1 MRCHGKSTGRA
12 GRRKIERGKT
22 MLKLFHMLQL
32 FAEEGAQGADD
43 AGASA
48 AEGQEGVQGDQNDQG
63 NAGAEGADDGQAQ
76 EKKYTDDDVD
86 RIIARRIAAERK
98 RMSKLFNEG
107 QQESELEIRER
118 NVAKREMMADA
129 KDALVR
135 DELPYTL
142 AGLMDYTDKESYEA
156 SYKEV
161 TKIFRDAVQQQ
172 VKHLLRGSTPR
183 VSTGTRKAFD
193 PIGDAFARR

>member
-1 MRCHGKSTGRA
+1 
-12 GRRKIERGKT
+12 

-32 FAEEGAQGADD
+32 FAEEGAQGAGD

-48 AEGQEGVQGDQNDQG
+48 ADNQEGTQGDQNDE
-63 NAGAEGADDGQAQ
+63 GAEGADNSQAQ

-86 RIIARRIAAERK
+86 RIIAKKIAAERK

-161 TKIFRDAVQQQ
+161 TKIFRDAVLQG
-172 VKHLLRGSTPR
+172 VKNALRGKTPK
-183 VSTGTRKAFD
+183 VSTGSGGLD
-193 PIGDAFARR
+193 PIGKAFARK

>member
-1 MRCHGKSTGRA
+1 MRYYGKSPKQA

-22 MLKLFHMLQL
+22 MKDMFRKLQL

-48 AEGQEGVQGDQNDQG
+48 ADNQEGTQGDQDGQNDE
-63 NAGAEGADDGQAQ
+63 GAEGADDGQAQ
-76 EKKYTDDDVD
+76 EKKYTDQDVD
-86 RIIARRIAAERK
+86 RIIAKKIAAERK
-98 RMSKLFNEG
+98 RMSKLFNEE
-107 QQESELEIRER
+107 QQENELEIRER

-129 KDALVR
+129 KDALVK

-161 TKIFRDAVQQQ
+161 TQIFRDAVQQQ
-172 VKHLLRGSTPR
+172 VKHLLRGSTPK
-183 VSTGTRKAFD
+183 VSTGTGGLD
-193 PIGDAFARR
+193 PIGKAFARK